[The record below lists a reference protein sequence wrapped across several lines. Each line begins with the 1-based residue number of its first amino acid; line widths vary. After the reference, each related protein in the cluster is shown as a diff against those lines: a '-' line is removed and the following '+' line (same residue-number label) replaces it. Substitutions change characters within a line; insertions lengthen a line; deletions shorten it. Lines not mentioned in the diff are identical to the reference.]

1 MNNNDIRTREELRQA
16 LQQAAVSGDTG
27 AFSSVLDEMMQRI
40 GLDIQAEYEQRFDDL
55 RQEVD
60 SRILAQRGVHQLTS
74 EERSYYPVSC
84 KYHMNLMGV
93 PMGLY
98 SRTRDLN
105 GMSKADRVEMEDLL
119 RMEKLVREQFG
130 C

>member
-27 AFSSVLDEMMQRI
+27 AFSSALDEMMQRI

-60 SRILAQRGVHQLTS
+60 SRILA
-74 EERSYYPVSC
+74 
-84 KYHMNLMGV
+84 
-93 PMGLY
+93 
-98 SRTRDLN
+98 
-105 GMSKADRVEMEDLL
+105 
-119 RMEKLVREQFG
+119 
-130 C
+130 

>member
-1 MNNNDIRTREELRQA
+1 MLQA
-16 LQQAAVSGDTG
+16 VL
-27 AFSSVLDEMMQRI
+27 SVLS
-40 GLDIQAEYEQRFDDL
+40 G
-55 RQEVD
+55 
-60 SRILAQRGVHQLTS
+60 

-98 SRTRDLN
+98 SRTRDMN
-105 GMSKADRVEMEDLL
+105 GIQKCDRVEMEDLL
-119 RMEKLVREQFG
+119 RVEKLVREQF